1 LSKKA
6 FSAVEECPSARATRT
21 MAEKCPLFLVL
32 NSLSNKSE
40 NDIICG
46 FNNKHKGTYFLKK
59 RLGSA
64 LIWNVFLLQKFS
76 HSTEF
81 AFSKLIVSLPII
93 RN

>member
-1 LSKKA
+1 VGLIISIKVHI
-6 FSAVEECPSARATRT
+6 FS
-21 MAEKCPLFLVL
+21 
-32 NSLSNKSE
+32 
-40 NDIICG
+40 
-46 FNNKHKGTYFLKK
+46 KK